1 MLAGTLLS
9 SRSCLSNQD
18 RKLCLAVVGCGRVA
32 IQYAETLQ
40 PYPHLQ
46 LAAAY
51 DLVPE
56 RAQAFAA
63 RFGGRTCDSLDD
75 LLADDSIEVV
85 VNLTDPTSHHY
96 VTAHGLAAGKH
107 VYSESPLALNHVEAW
122 ELVEQA
128 ERLGRRLCCAP
139 VSFLGEAQQTVW
151 RMIRQGRLGAV
162 RVVYADVNWGNLEAW
177 HPDPLLASRMG
188 ILFDAGVYPL
198 TLLTAMFGPARRV
211 VASAKILQP
220 ERPAHDGRLSFLGS
234 PDFVVATIDLAEG
247 VVARLTANSYVGCHA
262 KQSGIEFHG
271 DLGSLYLANWQE
283 FDAAV
288 EFAEFG
294 SAYRSIPLVRAPYHG
309 VEWGRAL
316 VEMADA
322 IVQGRPQRATG
333 FHAAHVLEVWWAI
346 ETSFKKGR
354 PVSIKSSFTPPP
366 PLEWAL

>member
-1 MLAGTLLS
+1 MLPGTLLS
-9 SRSCLSNQD
+9 PGKRLSSHD
-18 RKLCLAVVGCGRVA
+18 RRLYLAVIGCGRAAV
-32 IQYAETLQ
+32 QYAETLRS
-40 PYPHLQ
+40 YPHLQ
-46 LAAAY
+46 WAAAY
-51 DLVPE
+51 DLIPE

-63 RFGGRTCDSLDD
+63 RFGGKTYDSLED

-85 VNLTDPTSHHY
+85 VNLTDPASHRY
-96 VTAHGLAAGKH
+96 VTARSLAAGKH

-139 VSFLGEAQQTVW
+139 ASFLGEAQQTVW
-151 RMIRQGRLGAV
+151 RMVRQGSLGEV
-162 RVVYADVNWGNLEAW
+162 RVVYADVNWGDPGAW
-177 HPDPLLASRMG
+177 RSDPLPASRMG

-211 VASAKILQP
+211 TASAKILQP
-220 ERPAHDGRLSFLGS
+220 EQRAHEGRPPLLDS
-234 PDFVVATIDLAEG
+234 PDFVVATIDLADG
-247 VVARLTANSYVGCHA
+247 VVARLTANSYVGRHA

-271 DLGSLYLANWQE
+271 DLGSLYLANWRE

-294 SAYRSIPLVRAPYHG
+294 GAYRPVPLVRAPYHG

-316 VEMADA
+316 VEMVDA
-322 IVQGRPQRATG
+322 IDQGRPQRATG